1 MWGSEIVSLALLA
14 YYYYLHVMSFPQKA
28 KKFSSLCLSEATHFL
43 GTLKFGIRICACPP
57 LIVFLAR
64 STTIDSHRNP
74 IALPSITQFFF
85 PRSKGKCIATIRRLD
100 PVTAPPP
107 TSPRKACSVVP
118 APPKLFWEESK
129 VAIMLS
135 SVERW
140 GCPGIIP
147 PALSLTS

>member
-1 MWGSEIVSLALLA
+1 MGLRNCELGTTSLLLLLTCNKFPAKSEEILVS
-14 YYYYLHVMSFPQKA
+14 VS
-28 KKFSSLCLSEATHFL
+28 LSEATHFL
-43 GTLKFGIRICACPP
+43 GAGKFGIRICACPP
-57 LIVFLAR
+57 LIVFLGSFDDDR
-64 STTIDSHRNP
+64 RPSQSDCITIDYA
-74 IALPSITQFFF
+74 IFF

>member
-1 MWGSEIVSLALLA
+1 MTR
-14 YYYYLHVMSFPQKA
+14 FPQKSEE
-28 KKFSSLCLSEATHFL
+28 FLTPVTCVSLTFSWRQNSEFRISSLCAILSSHCFL
-43 GTLKFGIRICACPP
+43 GSFDDDRQPSQSDCI
-57 LIVFLAR
+57 
-64 STTIDSHRNP
+64 TIDYA
-74 IALPSITQFFF
+74 IFF

>member
-1 MWGSEIVSLALLA
+1 MFPAKSEEILTPVSLCEP
-14 YYYYLHVMSFPQKA
+14 HIFWRQKIWNFEFPPSA
-28 KKFSSLCLSEATHFL
+28 PSS
-43 GTLKFGIRICACPP
+43 P
-57 LIVFLAR
+57 LIVFLGSFDDDR
-64 STTIDSHRNP
+64 QPSQFDCITIDLRN
-74 IALPSITQFFF
+74 FF
-85 PRSKGKCIATIRRLD
+85 PRPEGKCIATIRRLD

-140 GCPGIIP
+140 GRPGIIP